1 MNKKALN
8 KFLMTLAATTIS
20 ILLTFGTTAIIDR
33 VKQKKAK
40 REMVMMVMF
49 DMQES
54 LEKIE
59 RCNGELKG
67 YFDLQLD
74 IVAHPEKFAKSC
86 VLLAS
91 KVPVL
96 DYTTTTE
103 NIFRSNIETL
113 RTIGNILFV
122 QTVSSFYDTRNRYGT
137 EVVEGFQDHAT
148 QALVDYEAL
157 RVFDSPVFIFR
168 SNLYLNAMRRDFEKC
183 KLMMNVS
190 DKELEVFGVQQQK
203 IQDAVQVNF
212 RDLVDDTSYDML
224 ERRKQLQEAREAAGV

>member
-74 IVAHPEKFAKSC
+74 IVAHPATFAKS
-86 VLLAS
+86 
-91 KVPVL
+91 
-96 DYTTTTE
+96 
-103 NIFRSNIETL
+103 
-113 RTIGNILFV
+113 
-122 QTVSSFYDTRNRYGT
+122 
-137 EVVEGFQDHAT
+137 
-148 QALVDYEAL
+148 
-157 RVFDSPVFIFR
+157 
-168 SNLYLNAMRRDFEKC
+168 
-183 KLMMNVS
+183 
-190 DKELEVFGVQQQK
+190 
-203 IQDAVQVNF
+203 
-212 RDLVDDTSYDML
+212 
-224 ERRKQLQEAREAAGV
+224 